1 MTESMRAE
9 MIEWQVRAA
18 DLQNSVERL
27 REERDA
33 ARSSIDL
40 LMHESASLEQKIHD
54 QQSIIDRLRLHIAQ
68 GIEL

>member
-9 MIEWQVRAA
+9 LIEWQARAA

-40 LMHESASLEQKIHD
+40 LMHEIACLEQEIRKD
-54 QQSIIDRLRLHIAQ
+54 QSIIDRLRLHIAQ
-68 GIEL
+68 GVEL